1 MPTRTPP
8 RTAPDA
14 ARATALE
21 ELSFYIGRAYFNYK
35 LMLERILADLDLDS
49 HLSPGMGHILFALFE
64 EDDIIIKDIAARTK
78 LSLPTIT
85 VMLQQMERAGI
96 LKRRRDPDDGRAV
109 RVRLTPMARSLEP
122 RCHTVVDRLNAVLHK
137 GMTAEEVRLTKSAFA
152 RMIDSMREDEQES
165 RESRDQ
171 E

>member
-8 RTAPDA
+8 RAVPD

-35 LMLERILADLDLDS
+35 LMLVRILEDLELDT
-49 HLSPGMGHILFALFE
+49 HLSPGMGHILFTLFE

-85 VMLQQMERAGI
+85 VMLQQMERVGI

-109 RVRLTPMARSLEP
+109 RVRLTPLARSLES
-122 RCHTVVDRLNAVLHK
+122 RCHTAVDRLNAVLQK
-137 GMTAEEVRLTKSAFA
+137 GMSPEEVRLAKVAFA
-152 RMIDSMREDEQES
+152 KMIESMREDEQDS
-165 RESRDQ
+165 REAR
-171 E
+171 ERN